1 TSSSDLEDPM
11 GLSASLRLEGGH
23 IKGSI
28 LNRTGRAIHQLQL
41 VNGVGSVGRLA
52 DNLAAGATAQVDTQL
67 NQGGAI
73 SSLAGPA
80 DTTREG
86 ERDAVLRLA
95 ASQVLAGRSGADDL
109 ALVGL
114 TSPTRSLTVDDQ
126 KPPGPPWLQW
136 WSRSTC
142 SPPIRWDR

>member
-95 ASQVLAGRSGADDL
+95 ASQVLGGRAGAVGL
-109 ALVGL
+109 ALAGITSRTRPRTVGAHK
-114 TSPTRSLTVDDQ
+114 PTRPASAPL
-126 KPPGPPWLQW
+126 
-136 WSRSTC
+136 
-142 SPPIRWDR
+142 